1 MSRRRYIL
9 EQVFTRAG
17 CTRYLHTFGSSGAR
31 SRSNVTSIRGVVSL
45 SRERERK
52 RRKNPMDASRDADF
66 GAKRSIPVPST
77 CDSFFS
83 IQKES

>member
-31 SRSNVTSIRGVVSL
+31 SRSYVQVYVVP
-45 SRERERK
+45 REREKEEKK
-52 RRKNPMDASRDADF
+52 R
-66 GAKRSIPVPST
+66 
-77 CDSFFS
+77 
-83 IQKES
+83 